1 MRSDLIYISFRVG
14 FVLLLT
20 AGFLIFLA
28 YPSVQKYIK
37 GGIMVEVT
45 ITQTIVYCLLTDFIF
60 ELLVFDILFFVI
72 FPYLLGLSSVQ
83 KYIKGGIIVEV
94 ITINTENKLDPVGST
109 VRYEMMKL
117 CTGSV

>member
-45 ITQTIVYCLLTDFIF
+45 ITQKINNFFALSITDFLF
-60 ELLVFDILFFVI
+60 ELLVFDILFLAV
-72 FPYLLGLSSVQ
+72 FPYLLGLSLCSEIHQGRHHGRGVQ
-83 KYIKGGIIVEV
+83 
-94 ITINTENKLDPVGST
+94 T
-109 VRYEMMKL
+109 
-117 CTGSV
+117 

>member
-37 GGIMVEVT
+37 GGIMVEVFENKSE
-45 ITQTIVYCLLTDFIF
+45 ISAYMFVFIHLCFVSIVFDALLFVF
-60 ELLVFDILFFVI
+60 VFLVFLV
-72 FPYLLGLSSVQ
+72 FPSVQ
-83 KYIKGGIIVEV
+83 KYIKGGIMVEV
-94 ITINTENKLDPVGST
+94 TITQKINNFFLLV
-109 VRYEMMKL
+109 Y
-117 CTGSV
+117 

>member
-37 GGIMVEVT
+37 GGIMVEV
-45 ITQTIVYCLLTDFIF
+45 INIDTDNKQ
-60 ELLVFDILFFVI
+60 
-72 FPYLLGLSSVQ
+72 LS
-83 KYIKGGIIVEV
+83 
-94 ITINTENKLDPVGST
+94 
-109 VRYEMMKL
+109 
-117 CTGSV
+117 